1 MKETPNPGLASKTHT
16 KTNENTASR
25 GFPGCPVI
33 ASPNSGDASSI
44 PGQGSKVPQAT
55 GHLSQTPQAR
65 AWQQRAQGLQLR
77 PNTAKLIKKRK
88 KEKEIQFS
96 KFTQASSICMFSK
109 VPHVISSHP
118 SWLRTHRCGCDGYKE
133 A

>member
-1 MKETPNPGLASKTHT
+1 MRAMTE
-16 KTNENTASR
+16 ENIDLEFKFGR
-25 GFPGCPVI
+25 PLVNVKVI
-33 ASPNSGDASSI
+33 
-44 PGQGSKVPQAT
+44 VPSFEE
-55 GHLSQTPQAR
+55 LKIS
-65 AWQQRAQGLQLR
+65 L
-77 PNTAKLIKKRK
+77 KKKK